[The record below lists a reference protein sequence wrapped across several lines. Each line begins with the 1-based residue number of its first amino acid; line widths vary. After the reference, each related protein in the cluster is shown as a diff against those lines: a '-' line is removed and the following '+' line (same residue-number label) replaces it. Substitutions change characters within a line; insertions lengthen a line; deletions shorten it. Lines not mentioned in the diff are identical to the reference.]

1 MVVRTQTTIKP
12 VDFGVVIESGFEK
25 KIKKGL
31 YPESFNVNDT
41 YARYIWDEYGFNIND
56 RDERIFAAMQDYDI
70 FCLLYFPH
78 YFHLKPA
85 PFHNELSRVLQD
97 ETEEMVA
104 IIGFRGS
111 AKSTHASM
119 AYPIWQ
125 ALRGEHKFII
135 LINDTGAQRD
145 INIENIRAEF
155 EDNLLLQ
162 IDFPYI
168 RPKKSKS
175 LQWTKDRMEL
185 SNGVFILG
193 RSRGQKIR
201 GLRYRQYR
209 PSLVIGDDLED
220 LEWIRKKA
228 NRDKTERWLTSEVIP
243 AIEETKA
250 KLIIIGNLLHTDALM
265 SRLKRRELMKTLEFS
280 LVDPKTKTCTWLAKY
295 PTKERFEKQ
304 KAKVASHTVWQR
316 EYLLKIVPEDGQVVT
331 ENDIHWY
338 DYAEQSQ
345 QILAGVRNA
354 ATAIDLAISEKDT
367 ADYTAMLSAV
377 VQKEDIGNV
386 IYILPNVVHKR
397 IDLHNT
403 ILNAKTIKAT
413 MPNGSKFYVEGVAY
427 QMAAVKEMKR
437 KGIAA
442 IPVQPISDKR
452 ARLETVALY
461 IKGGFV
467 RFPKGAYMD
476 DVMTELLGFGIEDHD
491 DLVDALVYLIL
502 GLTDKAQ
509 VTAGIGRGDAI

>member
-1 MVVRTQTTIKP
+1 MVVATETK
-12 VDFGVVIESGFEK
+12 VDWGVVNRSGYEK
-25 KIKKGL
+25 KIKKGD
-31 YPESFNVNDT
+31 YPEDFNVNDI
-41 YARYIWDEYGFNIND
+41 YARFIWDEYGFNVNNQA
-56 RDERIFAAMQDYDI
+56 ERVFAALNDYDV

-97 ETEEMVA
+97 ESEEMVA

-155 EDNLLLQ
+155 EDNVLLQ

-185 SNGVFILG
+185 SNKVFILG

-201 GLRYRQYR
+201 GLRHRQYR

-220 LEWIRKKA
+220 LEWVRKKA

-280 LVDPKTKTCTWLAKY
+280 LVDEKTKRCTWLAKY
-295 PTKERFEKQ
+295 PTRERFLKQ

-331 ENDIHWY
+331 EEDIHWY
-338 DYAEQSQ
+338 DYGEQNNYIMSH
-345 QILAGVRNA
+345 VKNA
-354 ATAIDLAISEKDT
+354 AAAFDLAISEKDT
-367 ADYTAMLSAV
+367 ADYTAALSAV
-377 VQKEDIGNV
+377 VVKEDIGNV
-386 IYILPNVVHKR
+386 IYILPSIVHAR
-397 IDLHNT
+397 LDLHKT
-403 ILNAKTIKAT
+403 ILKAKEYKMV
-413 MPNGSKFYVEGVAY
+413 MPNGTKFFVEGVAY

-437 KGIAA
+437 KGIPA

-461 IKGGFV
+461 IKAGLV
-467 RFPKGAYMD
+467 RFPKGTYMD

-509 VTAGIGRGDAI
+509 VVAGVGKGDAI